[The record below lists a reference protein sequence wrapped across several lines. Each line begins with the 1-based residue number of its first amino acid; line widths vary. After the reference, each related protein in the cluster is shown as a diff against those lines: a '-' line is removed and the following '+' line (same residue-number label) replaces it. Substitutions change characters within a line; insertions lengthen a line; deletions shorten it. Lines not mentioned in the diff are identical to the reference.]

1 MYFIDFES
9 FSECD
14 IKEAGAWMYSRHP
27 STEVLCMAYAKD
39 DEPVQLWLPG
49 DPLPDFVKD
58 PTNCGG
64 IEAHNAG
71 FEISIW
77 RNVCQR
83 LYGFAEAPLF
93 VWHDSMAKCGAH
105 ALPLSLEKAADALH
119 IMFKK
124 DMQGSRIMLQL
135 SQPRIASK
143 KRPELR
149 FLKGVCQEWDEKF
162 ERLYAYC
169 KQDVEVQR
177 AISKRLA
184 PLSKR
189 ERNYWLL
196 TEAINL
202 RGIHLDMA
210 LVKKAQSL
218 MQDYVAYS
226 KSRITEITN
235 GELTSVST
243 VAKLLKYLQGR
254 GVVIP
259 NPEYPKQGE
268 RYIPI
273 DNLRS
278 ATLEKLLDSSVL
290 DEDVIARECVQLRLS
305 TGKSS
310 TAKLNKMMT
319 MSDTDDRV
327 RHNYKYYGA
336 TTGRMSGAG
345 IQTQN
350 LPRGKFDGDY
360 PEEMLEACEDILN
373 MNLIE
378 LIKKY
383 ENFTGKNGKTIALTP
398 LDVISSCVRGMIR
411 AEKGKILIAADY
423 SNIEGRMTAW
433 CAGEDWKI
441 KAFEE
446 YDAGTGP
453 DLYKL
458 AYSKAFNIE
467 VKDVTKPQRMVGKVM
482 ELSCGFGGSKGAF
495 AKMAEGY
502 GAKFTEA
509 EALANVKA
517 WREKHPNIVQ
527 MWYAVAEAAM
537 RAFIQAGTVV
547 YSEEERGKVS
557 FFYDKENDFL
567 HMNLPSGRSLKYFE
581 PRIQSKINP
590 WTGRDQNCLTAMGTD
605 SFTKKWI
612 RYELNHLIL
621 TENLVQ
627 ALARDKMMEGMLKA
641 ETKGY
646 KIIMT
651 IHDELV
657 AEVPESFG
665 STEEFESILCEL
677 EPWATGLPIAAEGFK
692 ERRYRK

>member
-1 MYFIDFES
+1 MLRIDYETY
-9 FSECD
+9 SECD

-135 SQPRIASK
+135 AQPRIASK

-149 FLKGVCQEWDEKF
+149 FIKGVCQEWDEKF

-184 PLSKR
+184 PLTKR

-226 KSRITEITN
+226 KSRIAEITN

-268 RYIPI
+268 QYIPI

-278 ATLEKLLDSSVL
+278 ATLESLLDSGTL
-290 DEDVIARECVQLRLS
+290 DEDVISRECVQLRLS

-336 TTGRMSGAG
+336 TTGRM
-345 IQTQN
+345 
-350 LPRGKFDGDY
+350 
-360 PEEMLEACEDILN
+360 C
-373 MNLIE
+373 
-378 LIKKY
+378 
-383 ENFTGKNGKTIALTP
+383 IAEGQLVKVKDKATA
-398 LDVISSCVRGMIR
+398 VISD
-411 AEKGKILIAADY
+411 KP
-423 SNIEGRMTAW
+423 IEQVLLS
-433 CAGEDWKI
+433 
-441 KAFEE
+441 
-446 YDAGTGP
+446 
-453 DLYKL
+453 DLVWDGHEWV
-458 AYSKAFNIE
+458 SHEGVDFSG
-467 VKDVTKPQRMVGKVM
+467 VKSVI
-482 ELSCGFGGSKGAF
+482 SYGG
-495 AKMAEGY
+495 
-502 GAKFTEA
+502 
-509 EALANVKA
+509 
-517 WREKHPNIVQ
+517 
-527 MWYAVAEAAM
+527 
-537 RAFIQAGTVV
+537 
-547 YSEEERGKVS
+547 
-557 FFYDKENDFL
+557 
-567 HMNLPSGRSLKYFE
+567 
-581 PRIQSKINP
+581 
-590 WTGRDQNCLTAMGTD
+590 
-605 SFTKKWI
+605 
-612 RYELNHLIL
+612 
-621 TENLVQ
+621 
-627 ALARDKMMEGMLKA
+627 
-641 ETKGY
+641 
-646 KIIMT
+646 
-651 IHDELV
+651 LV
-657 AEVPESFG
+657 ATPEHKVYISDTQYLTLG
-665 STEEFESILCEL
+665 EAY
-677 EPWATGLPIAAEGFK
+677 ATNTQLLSLPYIPAK
-692 ERRYRK
+692 V